1 MTDDPDL
8 FWFGCVLTLLCL
20 GFTLS
25 LVTKNPRTPT
35 TVSTTTIA
43 PAVVD
48 STADAKITELQQ
60 QCMRL
65 RTELQQQ
72 RAQLYKDFQTDS
84 FAQLQPLLTN
94 YPSAC
99 KMAQVKPDLPARNL
113 VALFTPL
120 ETLLETWQITPIG
133 TAWEQVPFD
142 AQKHQ
147 PDIDE
152 IATGELVY
160 VRFVGYA
167 QGDRILSPAKVSRTL
182 PGGGEGVRV
191 LSFELEER

>member
-1 MTDDPDL
+1 MTDDSNL
-8 FWFGCVLTLLCL
+8 FWFGCALTLLCL
-20 GFTLS
+20 CFTLT
-25 LVTKNPRTPT
+25 LVSKRSKT
-35 TVSTTTIA
+35 TAKAHAETTIA
-43 PAVVD
+43 AEVVG
-48 STADAKITELQQ
+48 STTHAKIAELQQ
-60 QCMRL
+60 QCLRL
-65 RTELQQQ
+65 RTALQQQ
-72 RAQLYKDFQTDS
+72 KAQLHEDFQHDS

-99 KMAQVKPDLPARNL
+99 KMAQLKPDLPARNL

-133 TAWEQVPFD
+133 SAWEQVPFD

-147 PDIDE
+147 PDTDE

-182 PGGGEGVRV
+182 PGG
-191 LSFELEER
+191 